1 MPGRGDGGQWGEV
14 TSTSNCT
21 DYQSRRLNIRGK
33 TTGQKGTWFV
43 HTLNGTAIATGRA
56 MIAILENF
64 QNADGSITVPPA
76 LRPLMGTELLTTP
89 ENQG

>member
-1 MPGRGDGGQWGEV
+1 
-14 TSTSNCT
+14 
-21 DYQSRRLNIRGK
+21 
-33 TTGQKGTWFV
+33 
-43 HTLNGTAIATGRA
+43 

-64 QNADGSITVPPA
+64 QNANGSITVPPA